1 VSLSGVEQKGPL
13 LALKSIEKWFGEVHA
28 LRGVT
33 LEVNRGEVVG
43 LIGDN
48 GAGKSTLIK
57 IISGV
62 LRRDRGQ
69 IFWKGERVNLRS
81 VPEAQSLGI
90 ETVHQDRAVVGMMS
104 VARNIFLGR
113 EPTSGFGPF
122 RVLDRQRMARDAE
135 KLLRDLRLHISSVDQ
150 EARFCSGGEMQ
161 GVAISR
167 AMHFKASLVILDE
180 PTTALA
186 VTGVQTVLSFI
197 RRLKEDHIACIFVTH
212 NLHDVYAVA
221 DRFLVMVRGTVAA
234 SVRRDEVTVE
244 DLVELQLAGK
254 ADSRE
259 LPRDTRAAQ
268 RVAPGPH
275 ADR

>member
-1 VSLSGVEQKGPL
+1 MSHEEDGQRGPL
-13 LALKSIEKWFGEVHA
+13 LALESIEKWYGEVHA
-28 LRGVT
+28 LRGVS
-33 LEVNRGEVVG
+33 LEVNPSEIVG

-62 LRRDRGQ
+62 VPRSGGQ
-69 IFWKGERVNLRS
+69 IFWKGKKVTLGS
-81 VPEAQSLGI
+81 VREAQRMGI
-90 ETVHQDRAVVGMMS
+90 ETVHQDRAVVGIMS

-113 EPTSGFGPF
+113 EPTLGAGPF
-122 RVLDRQRMARDAE
+122 RVLDRERMARDAQ
-135 KLLRDLRLHISSVDQ
+135 KLLHDLQLHISSVHQD
-150 EARFCSGGEMQ
+150 ARFCSGGEMQ

-186 VTGVQTVLSFI
+186 VTGVRTVLSFI

-221 DRFLVMVRGTVAA
+221 DRFLVMVRGSVAA
-234 SVRRDEVTVE
+234 NLRRNDVTVD
-244 DLVELQLAGK
+244 DLVRMQLAGK
-254 ADSRE
+254 PES
-259 LPRDTRAAQ
+259 
-268 RVAPGPH
+268 
-275 ADR
+275 